1 MAAEKNVTGTRVAPG
16 RAGKHRQKMAV
27 AETQQKLTEFYMPV
41 RKSAHGNG

>member
-1 MAAEKNVTGTRVAPG
+1 
-16 RAGKHRQKMAV
+16 MAV